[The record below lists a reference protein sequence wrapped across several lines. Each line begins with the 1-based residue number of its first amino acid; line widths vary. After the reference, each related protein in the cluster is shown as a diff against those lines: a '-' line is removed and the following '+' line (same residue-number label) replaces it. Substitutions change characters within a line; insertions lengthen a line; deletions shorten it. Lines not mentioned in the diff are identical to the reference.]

1 MMQLLGYETVERFIE
16 QNHETI
22 SLSISRKRRVNLK
35 FHVREVEIEAAIRS
49 NDKKIE
55 KKEEKISIIASA
67 ARRRWT
73 KFE

>member
-1 MMQLLGYETVERFIE
+1 MMQLLSYETVERFIE

-55 KKEEKISIIASA
+55 NKEEEISIIASA